1 MFSIRLYTFVL
12 DTLLNIPYQVQVFQI
27 KIRDICANTI
37 RCLSDK
43 NMFISNKCPKSL
55 LLLLLV
61 GVNVVEVSVDV
72 FIKHVCEMF
81 KLRH

>member
-1 MFSIRLYTFVL
+1 
-12 DTLLNIPYQVQVFQI
+12 
-27 KIRDICANTI
+27 
-37 RCLSDK
+37 
-43 NMFISNKCPKSL
+43 MFISNKCPKSL